1 MDENKE
7 ELFLYFVEQLTTTGT
22 GHGEVVSSKGES
34 VLLNNENDDTA
45 EVAPCKHKELIRG
58 ILHAADAANFGY
70 NKLMVHPVD
79 IVIVVITIMVFQ
91 HVSLL
96 ELWIEFRKEF
106 ASK

>member
-79 IVIVVITIMVFQ
+79 SYCSHRNHGIPTRFLIGAVD
-91 HVSLL
+91 
-96 ELWIEFRKEF
+96 
-106 ASK
+106 